1 MNPLLFL
8 ALSLLLTEPG
18 LRNRLGSRGG
28 NPTAEHPARSG
39 FPGSPRLFG
48 FITALSLVGLL
59 FLLVGQITVAIS
71 AAVIT
76 LTVGW
81 AIRSIRSGRRASQR
95 AAATAGFLGQLL
107 GELRAGAAM
116 PQAVSEAVNGIAET
130 APAALVDTLR
140 LTAART
146 TAGGSG
152 AAVLLDTSHHAP
164 ELRELAKLW
173 RIAERHGIPLTPLIE
188 QAQARLD
195 ARARHR
201 TATVASLQGPQATA
215 VVLTLL
221 PLAGV
226 VMGTA
231 MGADPLGLL
240 FGGGLGGLLLVL
252 GTSLTCA
259 GYAWSRRIITGATR

>member
-1 MNPLLFL
+1 MNPLLLL
-8 ALSLLLTEPG
+8 ALSLLLAEPG
-18 LRNRLGSRGG
+18 RHNRLQVPGG
-28 NPTAEHPARSG
+28 DPTGDHSLRPG
-39 FPGSPRLFG
+39 FPGSPKLLG
-48 FITALSLVGLL
+48 FITVLALVGLL
-59 FLLVGQITVAIS
+59 FLLLGQITVAVA

-76 LTVGW
+76 VTVGW
-81 AIRSIRSGRRASQR
+81 AIRGMRAARRARGR
-95 AAATAGFLGQLL
+95 AGATAGFLGHLL

-116 PQAVSEAVNGIAET
+116 PQAVSEAADAIADT
-130 APAALVDTLR
+130 APTALVDTLR

-152 AAVLLDTSHHAP
+152 AAVLLDTRRHLP

-173 RIAERHGIPLTPLIE
+173 RLAERHGIPLTPLIE

-201 TATVASLQGPQATA
+201 TATLASLQGPQATA

-240 FGGGLGGLLLVL
+240 FGGGVGGLLLVL
-252 GTSLTCA
+252 GAGLTCA
-259 GYAWSRRIITGATR
+259 GYAWSRHIITGATR